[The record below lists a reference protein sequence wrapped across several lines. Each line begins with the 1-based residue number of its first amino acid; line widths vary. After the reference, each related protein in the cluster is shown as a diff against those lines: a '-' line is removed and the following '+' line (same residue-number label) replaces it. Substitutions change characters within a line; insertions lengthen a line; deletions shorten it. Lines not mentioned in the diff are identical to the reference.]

1 MEDKELVVSRA
12 RNAVISR
19 DFEMA
24 ARLYN
29 SLLREEPA
37 NEKYLEALG
46 NIYIKTGNDEK
57 AIPYF
62 ESILEKSPRNF
73 NALNSI
79 GGIYRRLK
87 IYDEAIIVLKKALE
101 IDKNNP
107 EINYNLGFTYKSMG
121 KTDEAI
127 DCFETVIDFNP
138 SDVLAYNHLASIYA
152 EKHDYTKAIATYK
165 KGLQI
170 DPNHPIL
177 QYNLAKA
184 YQAIH
189 DDASAVAAF
198 ETALRAKPGW
208 TDAVKDYSEVLLS
221 HRKTRAAADLVR
233 NAIEL
238 HPKNAELYTLQ
249 GRIFLRQYYFDGAIQ
264 ALENADKLSPKNST
278 VLSLLAEAYCRRGKK
293 ADAVNTILEAE
304 IADNFPNAS
313 VQKKTISILLTAGKY
328 EQALSCLKKVSAENK
343 NDAEL
348 LDLAGQYYITQ
359 KKDDSVN
366 LCCEKIKKSAPDY
379 ELYLLHWAKR
389 YNEAGDNE
397 KSRSMYMKYLESNN
411 KDACAWVDLACLD
424 EEIGNNAEAEDEY
437 STALAFDP
445 ANYAAKL
452 LLKKLCEK
460 RREQQ
465 ELQEEEP
472 NDFDLGDY
480 IEQSEQENDELAETL
495 LNDTPEMEDINIL
508 EFDDSVTPEEKPEEE
523 PEEENTEEQ
532 EETEEPEEQ
541 LVDNDIPVESMLDYP
556 DDALSLTD
564 ELVDEKDDTNEEPA
578 DDEET
583 EPQEEEQPEQEE
595 QEEPKEEKPQYP
607 VFENT
612 TQRPPEQSQEP
623 FPFMQENKDTG
634 KYTEGK
640 TKAPEDK
647 GFDSKDLEDKTDF
660 PADDIFSGDDAAFE
674 ETPVVQD
681 SADYDEPA
689 EIPEEE
695 RIPEKTS
702 SPYEMPEPVKTQEP
716 PKQNPAEA
724 FENSRIAAE
733 AAVNA
738 AKAAQAATSIAS
750 TISSA
755 EEYIKTVAD
764 KAARTAAEKAAE
776 EAAVRTEETAGAAA
790 EKLTK
795 IADDIQERAA
805 SLQNHIDSL
814 KQNQIDSAAKE
825 LEQKFENSVKPE
837 FEPDEDPAVEKYN
850 SLMQQVENIL
860 PVIGRM
866 LENKELAQKFN
877 KEVLLFKQLREMGD
891 SLPDENKRQFLLS
904 KTRLLLDFLIARLS
918 GKPGLLKTSKSLRK
932 TGIID
937 DLIEETEEDD
947 NIPVTELTE
956 KVLVKMQE
964 LAKNL
969 PDQTMAQ
976 GLLNLSDEVIEKL

>member
-57 AIPYF
+57 AILYF

-127 DCFETVIDFNP
+127 ESFETVIDYNP

-189 DDASAVAAF
+189 DDAGAVAAF

-249 GRIFLRQYYFDGAIQ
+249 GKIYLRQYYFDGAIQ

-293 ADAVNTILEAE
+293 TDAVNTILEAE
-304 IADNFPNAS
+304 SADNFPNAS

-424 EEIGNNAEAEDEY
+424 EEMGNNAEAEDEY

-472 NDFDLGDY
+472 NDFDLGNY

-495 LNDTPEMEDINIL
+495 LNDTPEMEDVNIL
-508 EFDDSVTPEEKPEEE
+508 EFDDSVTTEEKPEEE
-523 PEEENTEEQ
+523 SEEENTEEQ
-532 EETEEPEEQ
+532 EEAEEPAEQ

-583 EPQEEEQPEQEE
+583 ETKEEEQPEQEN
-595 QEEPKEEKPQYP
+595 QEEEPQYP

-612 TQRPPEQSQEP
+612 AQRPPEQSQEP
-623 FPFMQENKDTG
+623 LPFMQEDKDTEN
-634 KYTEGK
+634 TDS
-640 TKAPEDK
+640 EDK
-647 GFDSKDLEDKTDF
+647 ILENKTDF
-660 PADDIFSGDDAAFE
+660 PADDIFSGDDATLE
-674 ETPVVQD
+674 
-681 SADYDEPA
+681 
-689 EIPEEE
+689 
-695 RIPEKTS
+695 
-702 SPYEMPEPVKTQEP
+702 EMPEPVKTQEP

-738 AKAAQAATSIAS
+738 AKAVQAATSIAS

-814 KQNQIDSAAKE
+814 KQNQIDSAAEE

-850 SLMQQVENIL
+850 SLMQQVGNIL
-860 PVIGRM
+860 PVISRM

-947 NIPVTELTE
+947 DIPVTELTE

>member
-1 MEDKELVVSRA
+1 
-12 RNAVISR
+12 
-19 DFEMA
+19 
-24 ARLYN
+24 
-29 SLLREEPA
+29 
-37 NEKYLEALG
+37 
-46 NIYIKTGNDEK
+46 
-57 AIPYF
+57 
-62 ESILEKSPRNF
+62 
-73 NALNSI
+73 
-79 GGIYRRLK
+79 
-87 IYDEAIIVLKKALE
+87 
-101 IDKNNP
+101 
-107 EINYNLGFTYKSMG
+107 
-121 KTDEAI
+121 
-127 DCFETVIDFNP
+127 
-138 SDVLAYNHLASIYA
+138 
-152 EKHDYTKAIATYK
+152 
-165 KGLQI
+165 
-170 DPNHPIL
+170 
-177 QYNLAKA
+177 
-184 YQAIH
+184 
-189 DDASAVAAF
+189 
-198 ETALRAKPGW
+198 
-208 TDAVKDYSEVLLS
+208 
-221 HRKTRAAADLVR
+221 
-233 NAIEL
+233 
-238 HPKNAELYTLQ
+238 
-249 GRIFLRQYYFDGAIQ
+249 
-264 ALENADKLSPKNST
+264 
-278 VLSLLAEAYCRRGKK
+278 
-293 ADAVNTILEAE
+293 
-304 IADNFPNAS
+304 
-313 VQKKTISILLTAGKY
+313 
-328 EQALSCLKKVSAENK
+328 
-343 NDAEL
+343 
-348 LDLAGQYYITQ
+348 
-359 KKDDSVN
+359 
-366 LCCEKIKKSAPDY
+366 
-379 ELYLLHWAKR
+379 
-389 YNEAGDNE
+389 
-397 KSRSMYMKYLESNN
+397 
-411 KDACAWVDLACLD
+411 
-424 EEIGNNAEAEDEY
+424 
-437 STALAFDP
+437 
-445 ANYAAKL
+445 
-452 LLKKLCEK
+452 
-460 RREQQ
+460 
-465 ELQEEEP
+465 
-472 NDFDLGDY
+472 
-480 IEQSEQENDELAETL
+480 
-495 LNDTPEMEDINIL
+495 
-508 EFDDSVTPEEKPEEE
+508 
-523 PEEENTEEQ
+523 
-532 EETEEPEEQ
+532 
-541 LVDNDIPVESMLDYP
+541 MLDYP

-612 TQRPPEQSQEP
+612 TQRPQEQSQEP

-660 PADDIFSGDDAAFE
+660 PADDIFSGDDATLE

-738 AKAAQAATSIAS
+738 AKAAQTATSIAS

-932 TGIID
+932 SGIID
-937 DLIEETEEDD
+937 NLIEETEEEND
-947 NIPVTELTE
+947 IPVTELTE

>member
-19 DFEMA
+19 DFNMA
-24 ARLYN
+24 IRLYN

-101 IDKNNP
+101 IDRNNP

-127 DCFETVIDFNP
+127 ESFETVIDYNP

-152 EKHDYTKAIATYK
+152 EKHDYTKAISTYK

-189 DDASAVAAF
+189 DDAGAVAAF

-208 TDAVKDYSEVLLS
+208 IDAVKDYSEVLLS

-249 GRIFLRQYYFDGAIQ
+249 GKIYLHQYYLDGAIQ
-264 ALENADKLSPKNST
+264 SLENADKFNPKNST
-278 VLSLLAEAYCRRGKK
+278 ILSLLAEAYCRRGKK
-293 ADAVNTILEAE
+293 TDAVNTILEAE
-304 IADNFPNAS
+304 TADNFPNAS
-313 VQKKTISILLTAGKY
+313 VQKKTIAIMLTAGKY
-328 EQALSCLKKVSAENK
+328 EHALSCLKKLSAENK

-424 EEIGNNAEAEDEY
+424 EEMGNNAEAEDEY

-495 LNDTPEMEDINIL
+495 LNDTPEMEDVNIL
-508 EFDDSVTPEEKPEEE
+508 EFDDSVTPEEKPEES

-532 EETEEPEEQ
+532 EEAEEPTEQ

-583 EPQEEEQPEQEE
+583 ETKEEEQPEQEN
-595 QEEPKEEKPQYP
+595 QEEEPQYP

-612 TQRPPEQSQEP
+612 AQRPPEQSQEP
-623 FPFMQENKDTG
+623 LPFMQEDKDTED
-634 KYTEGK
+634 TDS
-640 TKAPEDK
+640 EDK
-647 GFDSKDLEDKTDF
+647 ILENKTDF
-660 PADDIFSGDDAAFE
+660 PADDIFSGDDATLE

-738 AKAAQAATSIAS
+738 AKAVQAATSIAS

-814 KQNQIDSAAKE
+814 KQNQIDFATEE
-825 LEQKFENSVKPE
+825 LEQKCENSVKPE

-850 SLMQQVENIL
+850 SLMQQVGNIL
-860 PVIGRM
+860 PVISRM

-937 DLIEETEEDD
+937 DLIEETEEEDD
-947 NIPVTELTE
+947 IPVTELTE

>member
-62 ESILEKSPRNF
+62 EAILEKSPRNF

-127 DCFETVIDFNP
+127 ESFETVIDYNP

-152 EKHDYTKAIATYK
+152 EKHNYTKAIATYK

-189 DDASAVAAF
+189 DDAGAVAAF

-249 GRIFLRQYYFDGAIQ
+249 GKIYLRQYYFDGAIQ

-379 ELYLLHWAKR
+379 ELYLMHWAKR

-424 EEIGNNAEAEDEY
+424 EEMGNNAEAEDEY

-472 NDFDLGDY
+472 NDFDLGNY

-495 LNDTPEMEDINIL
+495 LNDTPEMEDVNIL
-508 EFDDSVTPEEKPEEE
+508 EFDDSVTPEEKPEES

-532 EETEEPEEQ
+532 EEAEEPAEQ
-541 LVDNDIPVESMLDYP
+541 LVDNDIPVESMLDYS
-556 DDALSLTD
+556 DNALSLTD

-583 EPQEEEQPEQEE
+583 ETKEEEQPEQEN
-595 QEEPKEEKPQYP
+595 QEEEPQYP

-612 TQRPPEQSQEP
+612 AQRPPEQSQEP
-623 FPFMQENKDTG
+623 LPFMQEDKDTED
-634 KYTEGK
+634 TDS
-640 TKAPEDK
+640 EDK
-647 GFDSKDLEDKTDF
+647 ILENKTDF
-660 PADDIFSGDDAAFE
+660 PADDIFSGDDATLE

-738 AKAAQAATSIAS
+738 AKAVQAATSIAS

-764 KAARTAAEKAAE
+764 KAARTAAEKAVE

-814 KQNQIDSAAKE
+814 KQNQIDSATEE
-825 LEQKFENSVKPE
+825 LEQKCENSVKPE

-850 SLMQQVENIL
+850 SLMQQVGNIL
-860 PVIGRM
+860 PVISRM

-937 DLIEETEEDD
+937 DLIEETEEEDD
-947 NIPVTELTE
+947 IPVTELTE

>member
-278 VLSLLAEAYCRRGKK
+278 VLSLLAEAYCLRGKK
-293 ADAVNTILEAE
+293 TNAVNTILEAE
-304 IADNFPNAS
+304 TADNEPKLS

-343 NDAEL
+343 NDTEL

-424 EEIGNNAEAEDEY
+424 EEMGNNAEAEDEY

-472 NDFDLGDY
+472 NDFDLGNY

-495 LNDTPEMEDINIL
+495 LNDTPEMEDVNIL
-508 EFDDSVTPEEKPEEE
+508 EFDDSVTPEEKPEES

-532 EETEEPEEQ
+532 EEAEEPTEQ

-583 EPQEEEQPEQEE
+583 ETKEEEQPEQEE
-595 QEEPKEEKPQYP
+595 QEEPEEEKPQYP

-612 TQRPPEQSQEP
+612 AQRPPEQSQEP
-623 FPFMQENKDTG
+623 LPFMQEDKDTED
-634 KYTEGK
+634 TDS
-640 TKAPEDK
+640 EDK
-647 GFDSKDLEDKTDF
+647 ILENKTDF

-674 ETPVVQD
+674 ET
-681 SADYDEPA
+681 
-689 EIPEEE
+689 
-695 RIPEKTS
+695 
-702 SPYEMPEPVKTQEP
+702 PEPVKTQEP

-814 KQNQIDSAAKE
+814 KQNQIDSVAEE

-850 SLMQQVENIL
+850 SLMQQVGNIL
-860 PVIGRM
+860 PVISRM

-947 NIPVTELTE
+947 DISVTELTE

>member
-127 DCFETVIDFNP
+127 ESFETVIDYNP

-152 EKHDYTKAIATYK
+152 EKHNYKKAIATYK

-189 DDASAVAAF
+189 DDAGAVAAF

-249 GRIFLRQYYFDGAIQ
+249 GKIYLRQYYFDGAIQ

-293 ADAVNTILEAE
+293 TDAVNTILEAE
-304 IADNFPNAS
+304 SADNEPKLS

-379 ELYLLHWAKR
+379 ELYMLHWAKR
-389 YNEAGDNE
+389 YSETGDNE

-424 EEIGNNAEAEDEY
+424 EELGNNAEAEDEY

-472 NDFDLGDY
+472 NDFDLGNY

-495 LNDTPEMEDINIL
+495 LNDTPEMEDVNIL

-523 PEEENTEEQ
+523 SEEENTEEQ
-532 EETEEPEEQ
+532 EEAEEPAEQ

-583 EPQEEEQPEQEE
+583 ETKEEEQPEQEN
-595 QEEPKEEKPQYP
+595 QEEEPQYP

-612 TQRPPEQSQEP
+612 AQRPPEQSQEQL
-623 FPFMQENKDTG
+623 PFMQEDKDTED
-634 KYTEGK
+634 TDS
-640 TKAPEDK
+640 EDK
-647 GFDSKDLEDKTDF
+647 ILENKTDF
-660 PADDIFSGDDAAFE
+660 PADDIFSGDDATLE

-689 EIPEEE
+689 EISEEE

-702 SPYEMPEPVKTQEP
+702 SHYEMPEPVKTQEP

-738 AKAAQAATSIAS
+738 AKAVQAATSIAS

-814 KQNQIDSAAKE
+814 KQNQIDSAAEE

-937 DLIEETEEDD
+937 DLIEETKEEDD
-947 NIPVTELTE
+947 IPVTELTE
-956 KVLVKMQE
+956 KVLLKMQE